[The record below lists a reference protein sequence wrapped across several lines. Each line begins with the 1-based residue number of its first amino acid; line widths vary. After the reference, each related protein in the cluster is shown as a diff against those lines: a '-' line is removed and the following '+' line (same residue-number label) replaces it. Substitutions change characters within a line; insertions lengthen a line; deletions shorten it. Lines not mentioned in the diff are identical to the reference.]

1 MSGNTRSAFPIAPRC
16 RHNREVR
23 YWKVTGAGVRR
34 RRMDTLEACGDAG
47 LAKTY
52 LERARELKP
61 MLAAASD
68 ETERGREVTPEVVE
82 AMKERGIF
90 RMLLPRSIGGAELD
104 PLTYTEVLYTLA

>member
-1 MSGNTRSAFPIAPRC
+1 
-16 RHNREVR
+16 
-23 YWKVTGAGVRR
+23 
-34 RRMDTLEACGDAG
+34 MDTLEACGDAG

-104 PLTYTEVLYTLA
+104 PLTYTAVLGGKRLNSAISDRARGIWCRWCR